1 MQKILVTGGAGFI
14 GSHIVELFIAA
25 GHEVVILDNLHT
37 GKRENLHPAARFYE
51 ADLRNLEQIK
61 QIFATERPTIIS
73 HQAALANVRESF
85 DDPVGYV
92 NTNVVGT
99 LNLLEAARLYKT
111 RKLIFASTGGAIYG
125 DATQLPTTES
135 YLPQPLDPYGISKL
149 AAEHY
154 ILSYSHSYGLD
165 YCILRYPN
173 VYGPRQDPFGEGGV
187 VAIFTNRMLNG
198 EQAIINGD
206 GLQQRDFVYV
216 GDIARANLLAARQ
229 GCGIYNIASGIGT
242 DINTIFRE
250 LASATGYPLPE
261 LHGPSK
267 AGEVRMSILDASL
280 AAKELGWQPIVN
292 ISEGL
297 HKTVSYFAKS
307 ED

>member
-25 GHEVVILDNLHT
+25 GHEVVVIDNLHT

-61 QIFATERPTIIS
+61 QIFAAERPTIIS
-73 HQAALANVRESF
+73 HQAALANVRQSF
-85 DDPVGYV
+85 EDPVAYV
-92 NTNVVGT
+92 ATNVVGT

-111 RKLIFASTGGAIYG
+111 GKLIFASTGGAIYG
-125 DATQLPTTES
+125 DATQQPTTES

-154 ILSYSHSYGLD
+154 ILSSSHSYGLD

-187 VAIFTNRMLNG
+187 VAIFTNKMLNG
-198 EQAIINGD
+198 EQTIINGD

-216 GDIARANLLAARQ
+216 GDIARANLLAASQ
-229 GCGIYNIASGIGT
+229 GRGIYNIASGIGT

-250 LASATGYPLPE
+250 LASATDYALPE
-261 LHGPSK
+261 THGAGK
-267 AGEVRMSILDASL
+267 AGEVRISILDASL
-280 AAKELGWQPIVN
+280 AAKELGWQPTVN

-297 HKTVSYFAKS
+297 HKTVSYFAK
-307 ED
+307 